1 MVTLLFICTDLKSQP
16 VHSRLYRSFHEDPS
30 SETSNRCL
38 YEELSFGKRIRLAII
53 SVDSFK
59 VNMTD
64 FYYTYP
70 LPRFLFLH
78 LCGILIGFR
87 TDGNHQPVPISESRQ
102 DSAFCLTGCILFS
115 FLLFH
120 FNFYRSRFQT
130 SSTYFYLHL
139 PCSSFLSSDNSQ
151 CQTVE
156 RLPFSTLKR
165 SE

>member
-1 MVTLLFICTDLKSQP
+1 
-16 VHSRLYRSFHEDPS
+16 
-30 SETSNRCL
+30 
-38 YEELSFGKRIRLAII
+38 
-53 SVDSFK
+53 
-59 VNMTD
+59 MTD

-102 DSAFCLTGCILFS
+102 DSAFCLTGCILFF

-139 PCSSFLSSDNSQ
+139 PCNSFLPSNNSQ

-156 RLPFSTLKR
+156 RLPFSTLER
-165 SE
+165 SEWCRITIIRSNQFIQMFITDWLKKQSKISIQNIMMLLSYLFPLLHLAI